1 MALQKLKVQ
10 GNEEECN
17 LKPICLIFLGGGGG
31 ESFRTHL
38 LAIVKI
44 FLTRVKWLNESCL
57 YPGFNGYCQCS
68 MLSVSVSKI
77 FIFSQDYFIC
87 MCKF

>member
-1 MALQKLKVQ
+1 MALEKLRVQ
-10 GNEEECN
+10 GNEGECN
-17 LKPICLIFLGGGGG
+17 LKPIYLILFGGGGG

-44 FLTRVKWLNESCL
+44 FLTRVKWLNESC
-57 YPGFNGYCQCS
+57 S

-77 FIFSQDYFIC
+77 FILSQHYFIC